1 MNKGLKAADSTLVVP
16 VLFAFCRFSLKL
28 HLIKL
33 TRSKD
38 TAFGFLNSLIYLDQ
52 LHTYSRTI
60 TAFICLS
67 ILVLIIG
74 VGILSSKKT
83 EVAPKATTEDLE
95 EAENAG
101 ESDLPE
107 TKGFH
112 FQPVPLVDRAKGK
125 LSALKSKMSDGTD
138 RQKRPGTTLLS
149 DGTDREDETVW
160 ELPRGKGNKDDYEL
174 GSDEEDEFGGF
185 VDAKESKG
193 DPMR

>member
-1 MNKGLKAADSTLVVP
+1 MCLLVAD
-16 VLFAFCRFSLKL
+16 RFGA
-28 HLIKL
+28 
-33 TRSKD
+33 D

-74 VGILSSKKT
+74 VGILSSKKA
-83 EVAPKATTEDLE
+83 EVTPAATREDLE

-107 TKGFH
+107 TKGFQ

-125 LSALKSKMSDGTD
+125 LSALKSKIGDGTD
-138 RQKRPGTTLLS
+138 RQKRAGTTLLS
-149 DGTDREDETVW
+149 SGTDEREDETVW
-160 ELPRGKGNKDDYEL
+160 EVPKGRGNKDDYEL
-174 GSDEEDEFGGF
+174 GSDDEDDFGGF
-185 VDAKESKG
+185 VDAKEGKG
-193 DPMR
+193 SAAR